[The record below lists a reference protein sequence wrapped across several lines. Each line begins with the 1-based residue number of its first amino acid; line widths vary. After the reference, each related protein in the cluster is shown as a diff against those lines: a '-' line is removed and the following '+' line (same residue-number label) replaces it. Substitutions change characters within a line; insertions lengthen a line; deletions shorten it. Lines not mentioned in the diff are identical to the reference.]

1 MAWISHFGSA
11 HFIDSQF
18 KFRLHVS
25 RGGKTRISCH
35 RLLSRTCR
43 IAPPARLPL
52 TSLRQICFFF
62 FFFFFFLFSRC
73 SLKHFRTGSNLRS
86 KILNKFLSSIWSR
99 RKWGLKMDS
108 CRDLSER
115 LMKIVAI
122 CLTRHDTKFWVAF
135 TFLLFAKNGN
145 WSKTFEFVFN
155 RWFKRLEKKC
165 NYLNLHF
172 WYCFV

>member
-1 MAWISHFGSA
+1 MARISHFGSA

-62 FFFFFFLFSRC
+62 SRC

-115 LMKIVAI
+115 LVKY
-122 CLTRHDTKFWVAF
+122 CSNLLDTHDTKFWVAF
-135 TFLLFAKNGN
+135 KFLLFAKNGN

-155 RWFKRLEKKC
+155 HWFKRLEKKC
-165 NYLNLHF
+165 NYLNLRF

>member
-25 RGGKTRISCH
+25 QGGKTRISCH

-62 FFFFFFLFSRC
+62 FFFFLFLFSRC

-122 CLTRHDTKFWVAF
+122 CLTRHDKI
-135 TFLLFAKNGN
+135 LSGIYI
-145 WSKTFEFVFN
+145 FVIC
-155 RWFKRLEKKC
+155 KKWK
-165 NYLNLHF
+165 LI
-172 WYCFV
+172 